1 MGMGF
6 DCKHGFTL
14 PTIFLGLLLCPWTWV
29 IFFWWDPTF
38 SGRCVFSSQL
48 MLTSFY
54 STILPGNSRGK
65 GNKSEGG
72 RERREEPTE
81 PMDGGRDAC
90 KKEKTLPP
98 IPPFVGCLG
107 GGLRKVRESGEGLFK
122 PPSPPL
128 SHTKLLV
135 HHRTQL
141 EEKGNS

>member
-1 MGMGF
+1 MGF
-6 DCKHGFTL
+6 DCKHGFTP
-14 PTIFLGLLLCPWTWV
+14 PTIFLGLLLCPWTWS

-38 SGRCVFSSQL
+38 SCRCLFSSKL
-48 MLTSFY
+48 MLNSFY

-122 PPSPPL
+122 PPSPPR